1 MGLLTDY
8 FAATASEIDGVPV
21 EVGPFPTPPPPP
33 AKPKASGGLF
43 GLFRSR
49 PEPVPVVEAPPAVE
63 GPTLPAFA
71 SKGIDAQRIA
81 LLDSLLTGIPF
92 GEEEWDGPATT
103 PMRRDSEDSRW
114 IFALRRELRD
124 AIAVLD
130 DNAASALAA
139 RWAADT
145 DWMGDTDPESVQAL
159 RDFIGDLRELA
170 RTAAESGRDLY
181 LWVCL

>member
-8 FAATASEIDGVPV
+8 FAATASELEGVPV
-21 EVGPFPTPPPPP
+21 EDGPFLTPPPPP
-33 AKPKASGGLF
+33 AKPKGSGGIF
-43 GLFRSR
+43 GLFRSNR
-49 PEPVPVVEAPPAVE
+49 EPVPVVEAPPTTE
-63 GPTLPAFA
+63 TPTLPAFA
-71 SKGIDAQRIA
+71 SKGIDAHRIA

-92 GEEEWDGPATT
+92 GEEDWNGPATT
-103 PMRRDSEDSRW
+103 PIRRDSEDSRW
-114 IFALRRELRD
+114 IFALRPEFRD

-159 RDFIGDLRELA
+159 REFIADLRELA
-170 RTAAESGRDLY
+170 RTAAGSGRDLY